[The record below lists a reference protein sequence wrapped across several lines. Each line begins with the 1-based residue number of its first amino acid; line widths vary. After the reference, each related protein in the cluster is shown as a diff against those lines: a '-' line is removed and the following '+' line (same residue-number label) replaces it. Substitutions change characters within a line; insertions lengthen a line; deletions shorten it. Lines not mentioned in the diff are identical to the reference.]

1 VTLPRNTAT
10 EGLQP
15 GDSSPAGLS
24 GNLRGIAWMLLTGM
38 LFVGVTVAVRYLG
51 TSMNPVQAAFIRYCF
66 GIVLIL
72 PLLSRAGVMS
82 LDRDRLGFHAL
93 RGLVH
98 GGGVILWFLA
108 MSRIPISEVTAL
120 GFTTP
125 IFVTLGA
132 AVFLSERLK
141 PYRVAAVLLGFIG
154 ALLILRP
161 GLRVIDI
168 GALAQLGAAPLF
180 ACSYLMAKSATRR
193 EASSM
198 IVILLSVFCTL
209 TLALPALMVW
219 RTPTLEELL
228 LLGLTALLAT
238 SGHYCMTR
246 ALEAAEVSAVQPFT
260 FLQLVWATILGLI
273 LFDEHPDVWIWI
285 GGAVIVASATWMAQ
299 QEVRSIRQKSK
310 TR

>member
-1 VTLPRNTAT
+1 
-10 EGLQP
+10 
-15 GDSSPAGLS
+15 
-24 GNLRGIAWMLLTGM
+24 M

-51 TSMNPVQAAFIRYCF
+51 TNMNPVQAAFIRYCF

-72 PLLSRAGVMS
+72 PLLSRAGIMS

-141 PYRVAAVLLGFIG
+141 PYRVAAVLIGFIG

-198 IVILLSVFCTL
+198 IVVLLSVFCTL
-209 TLALPALMVW
+209 TLALPALLVW

-273 LFDEHPDVWIWI
+273 LFDETPDVWIWI
-285 GGAVIVASATWMAQ
+285 GGAVIVGSATWMAQ
-299 QEVRSIRQKSK
+299 QEVRSIRLDSK
-310 TR
+310 RR

>member
-1 VTLPRNTAT
+1 
-10 EGLQP
+10 
-15 GDSSPAGLS
+15 
-24 GNLRGIAWMLLTGM
+24 MLLTGM

-198 IVILLSVFCTL
+198 IVVLLSVFCTL
-209 TLALPALMVW
+209 TLALPALLVW

-273 LFDEHPDVWIWI
+273 LFDETPDVWIWI
-285 GGAVIVASATWMAQ
+285 GGAVIVGSATWMAQ
-299 QEVRSIRQKSK
+299 QEVRSIRLDSK
-310 TR
+310 RR

>member
-1 VTLPRNTAT
+1 
-10 EGLQP
+10 
-15 GDSSPAGLS
+15 
-24 GNLRGIAWMLLTGM
+24 MLLTGM

-141 PYRVAAVLLGFIG
+141 PYRVAAVLLGFFG

-310 TR
+310 MR

>member
-1 VTLPRNTAT
+1 
-10 EGLQP
+10 
-15 GDSSPAGLS
+15 
-24 GNLRGIAWMLLTGM
+24 M

-132 AVFLSERLK
+132 AAFLSERLK
-141 PYRVAAVLLGFIG
+141 PYRVAAVLIGFIG

-198 IVILLSVFCTL
+198 IVVLLSVFCTL
-209 TLALPALMVW
+209 TLALPALLVW

-246 ALEAAEVSAVQPFT
+246 ALEVAEVSAVQPFT

-273 LFDEHPDVWIWI
+273 LFDETPDVWIWI
-285 GGAVIVASATWMAQ
+285 GGAVIVGSATWMAQ
-299 QEVRSIRQKSK
+299 QEVRSIRQQSK
-310 TR
+310 AR

>member
-1 VTLPRNTAT
+1 
-10 EGLQP
+10 
-15 GDSSPAGLS
+15 
-24 GNLRGIAWMLLTGM
+24 MLLTGI

-141 PYRVAAVLLGFIG
+141 PYRVAAVLIGFIG

-198 IVILLSVFCTL
+198 IVVLLSVFCTL
-209 TLALPALMVW
+209 TLALPALLVW
-219 RTPTLEELL
+219 RTPTLDELL

-273 LFDEHPDVWIWI
+273 LFDETPDVWIWI
-285 GGAVIVASATWMAQ
+285 GGAVIVGSATWMAQ
-299 QEVRSIRQKSK
+299 QEVRSIRLDSK

>member
-1 VTLPRNTAT
+1 
-10 EGLQP
+10 
-15 GDSSPAGLS
+15 
-24 GNLRGIAWMLLTGM
+24 MLLTGM

-51 TSMNPVQAAFIRYCF
+51 TNMNPVQAAFIRYCF

-72 PLLSRAGVMS
+72 PLLSRAGIMS

-141 PYRVAAVLLGFIG
+141 PYRVAAVVLGFIG

-198 IVILLSVFCTL
+198 IVVLLSVFCTL
-209 TLALPALMVW
+209 TLALPALLVW
-219 RTPTLEELL
+219 RTPTPDELL

-273 LFDEHPDVWIWI
+273 LFDETPDVWIWV
-285 GGAVIVASATWMAQ
+285 GGAVIVGSATWMAQ
-299 QEVRSIRQKSK
+299 QEVRSIRQQSK

>member
-1 VTLPRNTAT
+1 
-10 EGLQP
+10 
-15 GDSSPAGLS
+15 
-24 GNLRGIAWMLLTGM
+24 M

-132 AVFLSERLK
+132 AAFLSERLK
-141 PYRVAAVLLGFIG
+141 PYRVAAVLIGFIG

-198 IVILLSVFCTL
+198 IVVLLSVFCTL
-209 TLALPALMVW
+209 TLALPALLVW

-273 LFDEHPDVWIWI
+273 LFDETPDVWIWI
-285 GGAVIVASATWMAQ
+285 GGAVIVGSATWMAQ
-299 QEVRSIRQKSK
+299 QEVRSIRLDSK
-310 TR
+310 RR

>member
-1 VTLPRNTAT
+1 
-10 EGLQP
+10 
-15 GDSSPAGLS
+15 
-24 GNLRGIAWMLLTGM
+24 M

-51 TSMNPVQAAFIRYCF
+51 TNMNPVQAAFIRYCF

-72 PLLSRAGVMS
+72 PLLSRAGIMS

-141 PYRVAAVLLGFIG
+141 PYRVAAVLIGFIG

-198 IVILLSVFCTL
+198 IVVLLSVFCTL
-209 TLALPALMVW
+209 TLALPALLVW

-273 LFDEHPDVWIWI
+273 LFDETPDAWIWI
-285 GGAVIVASATWMAQ
+285 GGAVIVGSATWMAQ
-299 QEVRSIRQKSK
+299 QEVRSIRLDSK

>member
-1 VTLPRNTAT
+1 
-10 EGLQP
+10 
-15 GDSSPAGLS
+15 
-24 GNLRGIAWMLLTGM
+24 M

-51 TSMNPVQAAFIRYCF
+51 TNMNPVQAAFIRYCF

-72 PLLSRAGVMS
+72 PLLSRAGIMS

-141 PYRVAAVLLGFIG
+141 PYRVAAVLIGFIG

-198 IVILLSVFCTL
+198 IVVLLSVFCTL
-209 TLALPALMVW
+209 TLALPALLVW

-246 ALEAAEVSAVQPFT
+246 ALEVAEVSAVQPFT

-273 LFDEHPDVWIWI
+273 LFDETPDFWIWI
-285 GGAVIVASATWMAQ
+285 GGAVIVGSATWMAQ
-299 QEVRSIRQKSK
+299 QEVRSIRLDSK

>member
-1 VTLPRNTAT
+1 
-10 EGLQP
+10 
-15 GDSSPAGLS
+15 
-24 GNLRGIAWMLLTGM
+24 M

-141 PYRVAAVLLGFIG
+141 PYRVAAVLIGFIG

-198 IVILLSVFCTL
+198 IVVLLSVFCTL
-209 TLALPALMVW
+209 TLALPALLVW

-273 LFDEHPDVWIWI
+273 LFDETPDVWIWI
-285 GGAVIVASATWMAQ
+285 GGAVIVGSATWMAQ
-299 QEVRSIRQKSK
+299 QEVRSIRLDSK
-310 TR
+310 RR

>member
-1 VTLPRNTAT
+1 
-10 EGLQP
+10 
-15 GDSSPAGLS
+15 
-24 GNLRGIAWMLLTGM
+24 M

-72 PLLSRAGVMS
+72 PLLSGAGVMS

-141 PYRVAAVLLGFIG
+141 PYRVAAVLIGFIG

-198 IVILLSVFCTL
+198 IVVLLSVFCTL
-209 TLALPALMVW
+209 TLALPALLVW

-273 LFDEHPDVWIWI
+273 LFDETPDVWIWI
-285 GGAVIVASATWMAQ
+285 GGAVIVGSATWMAQ
-299 QEVRSIRQKSK
+299 QEVRSIRQQSK
-310 TR
+310 AR

>member
-1 VTLPRNTAT
+1 MTPPRNTAT

-15 GDSSPAGLS
+15 GDSSAAGLS

-51 TSMNPVQAAFIRYCF
+51 TNMNPVQAAFIRYCF

-72 PLLSRAGVMS
+72 PLLSRAGIMS

-141 PYRVAAVLLGFIG
+141 PYRVAAVVLGFIG

-198 IVILLSVFCTL
+198 IVVLLSVFCTL
-209 TLALPALMVW
+209 TLALPALLVW
-219 RTPTLEELL
+219 RTPTLDELL

-273 LFDEHPDVWIWI
+273 LFDETPDVWIWI
-285 GGAVIVASATWMAQ
+285 GGAVIVGSATWMAQ
-299 QEVRSIRQKSK
+299 QEVRSIHQQSK

>member
-1 VTLPRNTAT
+1 
-10 EGLQP
+10 
-15 GDSSPAGLS
+15 
-24 GNLRGIAWMLLTGM
+24 M

-51 TSMNPVQAAFIRYCF
+51 TNMNPVQAAFIRYCF

-72 PLLSRAGVMS
+72 PLLSRAGIMS

-198 IVILLSVFCTL
+198 IVVLLSVFCTL
-209 TLALPALMVW
+209 TLALPALLVW

-273 LFDEHPDVWIWI
+273 LFDETPDVWIWI
-285 GGAVIVASATWMAQ
+285 GGAVIVGSATWMAQ
-299 QEVRSIRQKSK
+299 HEVRSIRQQSK

>member
-1 VTLPRNTAT
+1 
-10 EGLQP
+10 
-15 GDSSPAGLS
+15 
-24 GNLRGIAWMLLTGM
+24 M

-141 PYRVAAVLLGFIG
+141 PYRVAAVLIGFIG

-198 IVILLSVFCTL
+198 IVVLLSVFCTL
-209 TLALPALMVW
+209 TLALPALLVW
-219 RTPTLEELL
+219 RMPTLEELL

-246 ALEAAEVSAVQPFT
+246 ALEVAEVSAVQPFT

-273 LFDEHPDVWIWI
+273 LFDETPDVWIWI
-285 GGAVIVASATWMAQ
+285 GGAVIVGSATWMAQ
-299 QEVRSIRQKSK
+299 QEVRSIRQQSK
-310 TR
+310 AR

>member
-1 VTLPRNTAT
+1 
-10 EGLQP
+10 
-15 GDSSPAGLS
+15 
-24 GNLRGIAWMLLTGM
+24 MLLTGM

-82 LDRDRLGFHAL
+82 LGRDRLGFHAL

-141 PYRVAAVLLGFIG
+141 PYRVAAVLIGFIG

-198 IVILLSVFCTL
+198 IVVLLSVFCTL
-209 TLALPALMVW
+209 TLALPALLVW

-273 LFDEHPDVWIWI
+273 LFDETPDVWIWI
-285 GGAVIVASATWMAQ
+285 GGAVIVGSATWMAQ
-299 QEVRSIRQKSK
+299 QEVRSIRLDSK

>member
-1 VTLPRNTAT
+1 
-10 EGLQP
+10 
-15 GDSSPAGLS
+15 
-24 GNLRGIAWMLLTGM
+24 M
-38 LFVGVTVAVRYLG
+38 LFVGVTVVVRYLG

-132 AVFLSERLK
+132 AAFLSERLK
-141 PYRVAAVLLGFIG
+141 PYRVAAVLIGFIG

-198 IVILLSVFCTL
+198 IVVLLSVFCTL
-209 TLALPALMVW
+209 TLALPALLVW

-273 LFDEHPDVWIWI
+273 LFDETPDVWIWI
-285 GGAVIVASATWMAQ
+285 GGAVIVGSATWMAQ
-299 QEVRSIRQKSK
+299 QEVRSIRLDSK

>member
-1 VTLPRNTAT
+1 
-10 EGLQP
+10 
-15 GDSSPAGLS
+15 
-24 GNLRGIAWMLLTGM
+24 M
-38 LFVGVTVAVRYLG
+38 LFVSVTVAVRYLG

-72 PLLSRAGVMS
+72 PLLSRAGLMS
-82 LDRDRLGFHAL
+82 LDRGRLGFHAL
-93 RGLVH
+93 RGLLH

-141 PYRVAAVLLGFIG
+141 PYRVAAVLIGFIG

-198 IVILLSVFCTL
+198 IVVLLSVFCTL
-209 TLALPALMVW
+209 TLALPALLVW

-273 LFDEHPDVWIWI
+273 LFDETPDVWIWI
-285 GGAVIVASATWMAQ
+285 GGAVIVGSATWMAQ
-299 QEVRSIRQKSK
+299 QEVRSIRLDSK

>member
-1 VTLPRNTAT
+1 
-10 EGLQP
+10 
-15 GDSSPAGLS
+15 
-24 GNLRGIAWMLLTGM
+24 M

-72 PLLSRAGVMS
+72 PLVSRAGVMS

-141 PYRVAAVLLGFIG
+141 PYRVAAVLIGFIG

-198 IVILLSVFCTL
+198 IVVLLSVFCTL
-209 TLALPALMVW
+209 TLALPALLVW

-273 LFDEHPDVWIWI
+273 LFDETPDVWIWI
-285 GGAVIVASATWMAQ
+285 GGAVIVGSATWMAQ
-299 QEVRSIRQKSK
+299 QEVRSIRLDSK

>member
-1 VTLPRNTAT
+1 
-10 EGLQP
+10 
-15 GDSSPAGLS
+15 
-24 GNLRGIAWMLLTGM
+24 MLLTGI

-141 PYRVAAVLLGFIG
+141 PYRVAAVLIGFIG

-198 IVILLSVFCTL
+198 IVVLLSVFCTL
-209 TLALPALMVW
+209 TLALPALLVW
-219 RTPTLEELL
+219 RTPTLEESL

-273 LFDEHPDVWIWI
+273 LFDETPDVWIWI
-285 GGAVIVASATWMAQ
+285 GGAVIVGSATWMAQ
-299 QEVRSIRQKSK
+299 QEVRSIRLDSK

>member
-1 VTLPRNTAT
+1 
-10 EGLQP
+10 
-15 GDSSPAGLS
+15 
-24 GNLRGIAWMLLTGM
+24 MLLTGM

-51 TSMNPVQAAFIRYCF
+51 TNMNPVQAAFIRYCF

-72 PLLSRAGVMS
+72 PLLSRAGIMS
-82 LDRDRLGFHAL
+82 LDRDRLEFHAL

-141 PYRVAAVLLGFIG
+141 PYRVAAVVLGFIG

-198 IVILLSVFCTL
+198 IVVLLSVFCTL
-209 TLALPALMVW
+209 TLALPALLVW
-219 RTPTLEELL
+219 RTPTLDELL

-273 LFDEHPDVWIWI
+273 LFDETPDVWIWI
-285 GGAVIVASATWMAQ
+285 GGAVIVGSATWMAQ
-299 QEVRSIRQKSK
+299 QEVRSIRQQSK

>member
-1 VTLPRNTAT
+1 
-10 EGLQP
+10 
-15 GDSSPAGLS
+15 
-24 GNLRGIAWMLLTGM
+24 M

-72 PLLSRAGVMS
+72 PLVSRAGVMS

-141 PYRVAAVLLGFIG
+141 PYRVAAVLIGFIG

-161 GLRVIDI
+161 GLRVIDM

-198 IVILLSVFCTL
+198 IVVLLSVFCTL
-209 TLALPALMVW
+209 TLALPALLVW
-219 RTPTLEELL
+219 RTPTLEESL

-273 LFDEHPDVWIWI
+273 LFDETPDVWIWI
-285 GGAVIVASATWMAQ
+285 GGAVIVGSATWMAQ
-299 QEVRSIRQKSK
+299 QEVRSIRLDSK

>member
-1 VTLPRNTAT
+1 M
-10 EGLQP
+10 
-15 GDSSPAGLS
+15 S

-72 PLLSRAGVMS
+72 PLLSRAQVIS
-82 LDRDRLGFHAL
+82 LDRGRLGFHAL

-132 AVFLSERLK
+132 AIFLSERLK
-141 PYRVAAVLLGFIG
+141 AYRVVAVVLGFIG

-168 GALAQLGAAPLF
+168 GALAQVGAAPLF

-198 IVILLSVFCTL
+198 IVVLLSVFCTL
-209 TLALPALMVW
+209 TLALPALLVW

-246 ALEAAEVSAVQPFT
+246 ALEAAAVSAVQPFT

-273 LFDEHPDVWIWI
+273 LFDETPDVWIWI
-285 GGAVIVASATWMAQ
+285 GGAVIVGSATWMAQ
-299 QEVRSIRQKSK
+299 QEVRSIRLESK

>member
-1 VTLPRNTAT
+1 
-10 EGLQP
+10 
-15 GDSSPAGLS
+15 
-24 GNLRGIAWMLLTGM
+24 MLLTGM

-51 TSMNPVQAAFIRYCF
+51 TNMNPVQAAFIRYCF

-72 PLLSRAGVMS
+72 PLLSRAGIMS

-141 PYRVAAVLLGFIG
+141 PYRVAAVVLGFIG

-193 EASSM
+193 EASSL
-198 IVILLSVFCTL
+198 IVVLLSVFCTL
-209 TLALPALMVW
+209 TLALPALLVW
-219 RTPTLEELL
+219 RTPTLDELL

-273 LFDEHPDVWIWI
+273 LFDETPDVWIWI
-285 GGAVIVASATWMAQ
+285 GGAVIVGSATWMAQ
-299 QEVRSIRQKSK
+299 QEVRSIRQQSK

>member
-1 VTLPRNTAT
+1 
-10 EGLQP
+10 
-15 GDSSPAGLS
+15 
-24 GNLRGIAWMLLTGM
+24 MLLTGM
-38 LFVGVTVAVRYLG
+38 LFVGVTVVVRYLG

-132 AVFLSERLK
+132 AAFLSERLK
-141 PYRVAAVLLGFIG
+141 PYRVAAVLIGFIG

-198 IVILLSVFCTL
+198 IVVLLSVFCTL
-209 TLALPALMVW
+209 TLALPALLVW

-273 LFDEHPDVWIWI
+273 LFDETPDFWIWI
-285 GGAVIVASATWMAQ
+285 GGAVIVGSATWMAQ
-299 QEVRSIRQKSK
+299 QEVRSIRLDSK

>member
-1 VTLPRNTAT
+1 
-10 EGLQP
+10 
-15 GDSSPAGLS
+15 
-24 GNLRGIAWMLLTGM
+24 MLLTGM

-273 LFDEHPDVWIWI
+273 LFDEHPDVWIGI

-310 TR
+310 TP

>member
-1 VTLPRNTAT
+1 
-10 EGLQP
+10 
-15 GDSSPAGLS
+15 
-24 GNLRGIAWMLLTGM
+24 M

-141 PYRVAAVLLGFIG
+141 PYRVAAVLIGFIG

-198 IVILLSVFCTL
+198 IVVLLSVFCTL
-209 TLALPALMVW
+209 TLALPALLVW

-273 LFDEHPDVWIWI
+273 LFDETPDVWIWI
-285 GGAVIVASATWMAQ
+285 GGAVIVGSATWMAQ
-299 QEVRSIRQKSK
+299 QEVRSIRQQSK
-310 TR
+310 AR